1 MDNLQRFCRF
11 NYKLVLLFSSG
22 TNLKREKG
30 ISFRNMSKHP
40 MPISKF
46 SLIQFFHFC
55 NRS

>member
-11 NYKLVLLFSSG
+11 DYKLVLLFSSG